1 MPIHLT
7 VLECTQPNINLL
19 AVIRQSAYKEP
30 HLATKLKKTE
40 FIFHTTIYYFSIK
53 INLKY
58 ILILY
63 FITKICTFGKKDF
76 ILRPLLP
83 EQ

>member
-53 INLKY
+53 INLK
-58 ILILY
+58 IY
-63 FITKICTFGKKDF
+63 FNIIFYYKNMHFW
-76 ILRPLLP
+76 
-83 EQ
+83 